1 MSAMALTVDGETIAD
16 LASYRVL
23 TPLFR
28 LWLPEENLL
37 GSEQTIAESVAD
49 GYQVMLSPLSPGEH
63 EVVTTI
69 PGSPGEEPVTL
80 TYTLTVESGSSAEAS
95 GSPSA
100 TPSI

>member
-23 TPLFR
+23 IDYSGCGFPR
-28 LWLPEENLL
+28 RNLL

-63 EVVTTI
+63 EVGHDHSRITRTAGHAHVYLDRRI
-69 PGSPGEEPVTL
+69 RQQR
-80 TYTLTVESGSSAEAS
+80 
-95 GSPSA
+95 
-100 TPSI
+100 